1 MLISIPFK
9 SHDIHVFYVSMH
21 GKAREY
27 KEDVKNY
34 NDSRKQKGKEV
45 IRKPISVEMNNF
57 QDPQV
62 RKKTAG
68 AFSFLLIC
76 MVFLFLYIQM
86 SSPQP
91 LVLIIIR
98 LFVHSLCLPFLSL
111 FRI

>member
-68 AFSFLLIC
+68 AFFFFANMHGFSFFIYSDVQSATFGTYNYPVVC
-76 MVFLFLYIQM
+76 SFF
-86 SSPQP
+86 
-91 LVLIIIR
+91 VLT
-98 LFVHSLCLPFLSL
+98 FSLSF
-111 FRI
+111 